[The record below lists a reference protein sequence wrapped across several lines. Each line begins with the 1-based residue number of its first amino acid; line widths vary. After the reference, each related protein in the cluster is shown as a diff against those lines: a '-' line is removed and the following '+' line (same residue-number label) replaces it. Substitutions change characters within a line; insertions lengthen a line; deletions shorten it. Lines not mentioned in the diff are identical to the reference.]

1 MTTNFK
7 LNVTHIMPGTHI
19 EVTPIDAVTG
29 APYSGVYVKKIT
41 EKGAIEIDF
50 MIHDGMSLI
59 ISEVKNEP
67 VDPTT

>member
-19 EVTPIDAVTG
+19 EVTPIDPVTG
-29 APYSGVYVKKIT
+29 VPYPETYVKKVT
-41 EKGAIEIDF
+41 QKGVAEIDF
-50 MIHDGMSLI
+50 MIHDQMALV

-67 VDPTT
+67 TA